1 MADSFHNQTDTSG
14 LDLPPGFS
22 AVGLRE
28 YKDAMAHA
36 VAIADEAGAG
46 TIAFVRRFDRVE
58 FAVVL
63 EPDEPLAEARR
74 AIYAVMNAAADAIS
88 AHVSPEKPVTFDWP
102 DTIRI
107 DGGIVGGSTLAWPEG
122 SAESEV
128 PAWLVAGIVLR
139 SIIPLNGGSIHPYDI
154 SAVVGTSL
162 EIEGLEMLSDH
173 RIIESFC
180 RHMMVYVDQ
189 WQEFGFGP
197 VGRTYLERLAAPQS
211 RRFTISTSG
220 DLIEHEAGAAAPGA
234 RHGLVD
240 ALAVPSWRDPATGE
254 PWL

>member
-1 MADSFHNQTDTSG
+1 MADSIDKQTDADR

-36 VAIADEAGAG
+36 VAIAGEAGAG
-46 TIAFVRRFDRVE
+46 TIAFVRRFDQIE
-58 FAVVL
+58 FALVL
-63 EPDEPLAEARR
+63 EPDEPLAGARR
-74 AIYAVMNAAADAIS
+74 AIYAVMNAVADAIS
-88 AHVSPEKPVTFDWP
+88 AHVSPEKPVAFDWP
-102 DTIRI
+102 DTILI
-107 DGGIVGGSTLAWPEG
+107 DGGIVGGVTLAWPEG

-139 SIIPLNGGSIHPYDI
+139 SIIPLKGGTTHPYDI

-162 EIEGLEMLSDH
+162 EVEGLEMLSDYEL
-173 RIIESFC
+173 IGSFC
-180 RHMMVYVDQ
+180 RHLMVYVDR
-189 WQEFGFGP
+189 WQEFGFAP
-197 VGRTYLERLAAPQS
+197 VGRTYLDRLRGLRS
-211 RRFTISTSG
+211 KWSTISSSG
-220 DLIEHEAGAAAPGA
+220 DLIEREAGAATPGA
-234 RHGLVD
+234 RRGLVD